1 MLFRSVSQ
9 SRYDEVEL
17 KAKKKGESQYSYWG
31 CWNVAETL
39 NVVVNGFRYDFG
51 VGGIHGSINNK
62 IARSNKKYILVDADV
77 SSYYPNMA
85 ISNNVSSKGIVFF
98 LALSIRL

>member
-1 MLFRSVSQ
+1 MWVVMRMDFFVVGYR
-9 SRYDEVEL
+9 D
-17 KAKKKGESQYSYWG
+17 WG

-62 IARSNKKYILVDADV
+62 IFFDYWLTIFITINFRHLILL
-77 SSYYPNMA
+77 SPNDHKP
-85 ISNNVSSKGIVFF
+85 S
-98 LALSIRL
+98 